1 MVMKLRFPTSN
12 RGLNDGYSDFS
23 TRTAF
28 RSKCRLPMAFRTTFS
43 WCNGNFV
50 GKVRDLNLGDEV
62 SSLYLE
68 HYPAMTEKAL
78 REIVEQAK
86 ARWDIQR
93 VSVIHRVGLYILAM
107 KLF

>member
-1 MVMKLRFPTSN
+1 MTDIQISVQEQPFDQNAVYQWLSEQNSVGATVI
-12 RGLNDGYSDFS
+12 
-23 TRTAF
+23 
-28 RSKCRLPMAFRTTFS
+28 
-43 WCNGNFV
+43 FV

-93 VSVIHRVGLYILAM
+93 VSVIHRV
-107 KLF
+107 